1 MYLSIEDAHGFLK
14 RDSRE
19 SHLHGKRTTFGQKGG
34 KGQEKGLDT
43 KKKHVNKENVFNE
56 YNVNMVMD
64 FNGLQ
69 CYYTNADSL
78 PNKLGELK
86 TRIQER
92 DKKI

>member
-1 MYLSIEDAHGFLK
+1 M
-14 RDSRE
+14 
-19 SHLHGKRTTFGQKGG
+19 GQKGG
-34 KGQEKGLDT
+34 KGQGLDT

-92 DKKI
+92 DKKKYDLIAKTADIYQGRQNCK

>member
-1 MYLSIEDAHGFLK
+1 MSIEDAHGFLK

-19 SHLHGKRTTFGQKGG
+19 SHLHGKRTTLGQKGG
-34 KGQEKGLDT
+34 KGQGLDT

-92 DKKI
+92 DKKNMT

>member
-1 MYLSIEDAHGFLK
+1 
-14 RDSRE
+14 
-19 SHLHGKRTTFGQKGG
+19 
-34 KGQEKGLDT
+34 
-43 KKKHVNKENVFNE
+43 
-56 YNVNMVMD
+56 MD

-92 DKKI
+92 DKKYDLIAIMEIYPKNFRYLPGKAELQLEGFDLFMGESKMKSTRGTAMYINKT